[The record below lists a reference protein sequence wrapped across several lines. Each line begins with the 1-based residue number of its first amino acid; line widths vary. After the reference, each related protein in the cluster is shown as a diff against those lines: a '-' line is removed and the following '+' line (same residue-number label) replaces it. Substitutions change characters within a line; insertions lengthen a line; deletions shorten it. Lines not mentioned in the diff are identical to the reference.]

1 MITSVRHLSM
11 KFGNYRALDDV
22 NLDIGEGEFVA
33 VLGPSGCGKTTL
45 LRLLAGF
52 FIPSAGTISMN
63 GSVVAENGYGSSPN
77 QRNIGMVFQSYALWP
92 HMTVFQQILFPL
104 RHSRIKTWT
113 KKDME
118 ERAMEMLCLVGMGHL
133 AGRYPSELSGGQ
145 RQRVA
150 LARSLADKPGLLLMD
165 EPLSNLDAK
174 LKIEMRKE
182 ISRIHRETHSS
193 ILYVTHDQS
202 EAMGMAD
209 RIVIMKDG
217 VVQQIGTPKE
227 IFSNPANPFV
237 AQFVGQTNLIPGKWQ
252 DDCFICGKG
261 EVIRN
266 RHVPHSFHKADC
278 YPVKPEQVN
287 LVEAG
292 QSGLLATVESTEYQG
307 FRSKILLALEDHTVI
322 EALLDSRIPV
332 KPGQTFGIKL
342 ETA

>member
-11 KFGNYRALDDV
+11 KFGDYRALDDV

-150 LARSLADKPGLLLMD
+150 IARALVTRPELVVCDEAVSALDASVQAQVLNLLKEVQADFGLTYFFISHDLSVVGYMSDRVAVMYLGRIVEQADRNTLFGSAAHPYTKALLAAAPVHDPAKRHIRAFLPGELPSPFSPPAGCAFHPRCPQAMPRCREEAPELREIAPDHLARC
-165 EPLSNLDAK
+165 
-174 LKIEMRKE
+174 
-182 ISRIHRETHSS
+182 H
-193 ILYVTHDQS
+193 LY
-202 EAMGMAD
+202 G
-209 RIVIMKDG
+209 
-217 VVQQIGTPKE
+217 
-227 IFSNPANPFV
+227 
-237 AQFVGQTNLIPGKWQ
+237 
-252 DDCFICGKG
+252 
-261 EVIRN
+261 
-266 RHVPHSFHKADC
+266 
-278 YPVKPEQVN
+278 
-287 LVEAG
+287 
-292 QSGLLATVESTEYQG
+292 
-307 FRSKILLALEDHTVI
+307 
-322 EALLDSRIPV
+322 
-332 KPGQTFGIKL
+332 
-342 ETA
+342 

>member
-11 KFGNYRALDDV
+11 KFGDYRALDDV

-150 LARSLADKPGLLLMD
+150 LARSLADKP
-165 EPLSNLDAK
+165 A
-174 LKIEMRKE
+174 
-182 ISRIHRETHSS
+182 SS
-193 ILYVTHDQS
+193 Y
-202 EAMGMAD
+202 G
-209 RIVIMKDG
+209 
-217 VVQQIGTPKE
+217 
-227 IFSNPANPFV
+227 
-237 AQFVGQTNLIPGKWQ
+237 
-252 DDCFICGKG
+252 
-261 EVIRN
+261 
-266 RHVPHSFHKADC
+266 
-278 YPVKPEQVN
+278 
-287 LVEAG
+287 
-292 QSGLLATVESTEYQG
+292 
-307 FRSKILLALEDHTVI
+307 
-322 EALLDSRIPV
+322 
-332 KPGQTFGIKL
+332 
-342 ETA
+342 

>member
-1 MITSVRHLSM
+1 
-11 KFGNYRALDDV
+11 
-22 NLDIGEGEFVA
+22 
-33 VLGPSGCGKTTL
+33 
-45 LRLLAGF
+45 
-52 FIPSAGTISMN
+52 
-63 GSVVAENGYGSSPN
+63 
-77 QRNIGMVFQSYALWP
+77 
-92 HMTVFQQILFPL
+92 
-104 RHSRIKTWT
+104 
-113 KKDME
+113 
-118 ERAMEMLCLVGMGHL
+118 MLCLVGMGHL

>member
-1 MITSVRHLSM
+1 
-11 KFGNYRALDDV
+11 
-22 NLDIGEGEFVA
+22 
-33 VLGPSGCGKTTL
+33 
-45 LRLLAGF
+45 
-52 FIPSAGTISMN
+52 
-63 GSVVAENGYGSSPN
+63 
-77 QRNIGMVFQSYALWP
+77 
-92 HMTVFQQILFPL
+92 
-104 RHSRIKTWT
+104 
-113 KKDME
+113 
-118 ERAMEMLCLVGMGHL
+118 
-133 AGRYPSELSGGQ
+133 
-145 RQRVA
+145 
-150 LARSLADKPGLLLMD
+150 MD

-332 KPGQTFGIKL
+332 KPGQTFKL

>member
-11 KFGNYRALDDV
+11 KFGDYRALDDV

-118 ERAMEMLCLVGMGHL
+118 ERATEMLCLVGMGHL

-150 LARSLADKPGLLLMD
+150 IARALVTRPELVVCDEAVSALDASVQAQVLNLLKEVQADFGLTYFFISHDLSVVGYMSDRVAVMYLGRIVEQADRNTLFGSAAHPYTKALLAAAPVHDPAKRHIRAFLPGELPSPFSPPAGCAFHPRCPQAMPRCREEAPELREIAPDHLARC
-165 EPLSNLDAK
+165 
-174 LKIEMRKE
+174 
-182 ISRIHRETHSS
+182 H
-193 ILYVTHDQS
+193 LY
-202 EAMGMAD
+202 G
-209 RIVIMKDG
+209 
-217 VVQQIGTPKE
+217 
-227 IFSNPANPFV
+227 
-237 AQFVGQTNLIPGKWQ
+237 
-252 DDCFICGKG
+252 
-261 EVIRN
+261 
-266 RHVPHSFHKADC
+266 
-278 YPVKPEQVN
+278 
-287 LVEAG
+287 
-292 QSGLLATVESTEYQG
+292 
-307 FRSKILLALEDHTVI
+307 
-322 EALLDSRIPV
+322 
-332 KPGQTFGIKL
+332 
-342 ETA
+342 